1 MRKGKRREP
10 LSSLSPS
17 HRSPLSLSLF
27 FLIFSPQLS
36 HITKRPLQRR
46 ESLSDILDEKS
57 LELNLSPS
65 IPSVPIHIH
74 ILTQLHI
81 YLLDELWIAN
91 LFSGSDIPCKVHE
104 ISGGGNVGPVWYV
117 KNTEGERVIV
127 WSCDVHER
135 NFSKGYFDTFGDIR
149 ELWRKV
155 ICKKNGLK
163 RFDLHPELDKRSG
176 KLRETGTEGQKILLL
191 GHYPLLKCL
200 RSKETSILFERP
212 VSIKN
217 NGVVGIC
224 SLNPEI
230 SKF

>member
-1 MRKGKRREP
+1 MFFYYLIVTLSSAEAPAGYPYKNSSNRKKKNRKRAGDHGKREMAGASLLSFSFP
-10 LSSLSPS
+10 LCPA
-17 HRSPLSLSLF
+17 LSLF
-27 FLIFSPQLS
+27 FSPQLP
-36 HITKRPLQRR
+36 HFKQRRLRRR

-65 IPSVPIHIH
+65 MPSVPIHIQ

-81 YLLDELWIAN
+81 YLVDELWIAN

-135 NFSKGYFDTFGDIR
+135 NFSKGYFDTFGDIC

-155 ICKKNGLK
+155 ICK
-163 RFDLHPELDKRSG
+163 
-176 KLRETGTEGQKILLL
+176 
-191 GHYPLLKCL
+191 
-200 RSKETSILFERP
+200 
-212 VSIKN
+212 
-217 NGVVGIC
+217 
-224 SLNPEI
+224 
-230 SKF
+230 